1 MQVDCRH
8 FEVAM
13 PKQYLNRAQIGA
25 GFKKVG
31 RETVAQ
37 SVGMNAP
44 VVETCAF
51 AAIWQ
56 ADHRTL
62 VVTGWLDVCQ
72 RLPGNSH
79 SFGLRRSPRQ

>member
-1 MQVDCRH
+1 
-8 FEVAM
+8 M

-51 AAIWQ
+51 GGDLAGRPQDLGGYRLAGCVP
-56 ADHRTL
+56 AVAGEELLHRL
-62 VVTGWLDVCQ
+62 APEAGQ
-72 RLPGNSH
+72 
-79 SFGLRRSPRQ
+79 